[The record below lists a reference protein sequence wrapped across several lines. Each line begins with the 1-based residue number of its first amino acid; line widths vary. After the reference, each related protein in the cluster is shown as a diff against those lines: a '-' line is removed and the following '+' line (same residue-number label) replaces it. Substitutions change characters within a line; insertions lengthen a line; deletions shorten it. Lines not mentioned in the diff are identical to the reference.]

1 MTASLMFTFLVLCAD
16 YSHEELSK
24 LCVQHMK
31 KINMLEVYYEKNVR
45 IEKLKNSANQEWV
58 AVAQRC
64 SVKKIFLKTSQNS
77 QENTCAR
84 VSFFIKF
91 QASACNFIKKETLVQ
106 VFFCEFCEIFKNTF
120 FIKHLRWLLLKGSGI
135 ERYKVK
141 YINHSECKECPWGM
155 VEFPM
160 LFCFLKQQIKF

>member
-1 MTASLMFTFLVLCAD
+1 MCTT
-16 YSHEELSK
+16 HEEDKHARSVLWKERKNWKTEKFCKPKVSGS
-24 LCVQHMK
+24 CPEVFCK
-31 KINMLEVYYEKNVR
+31 KGI
-45 IEKLKNSANQEWV
+45 LKNFTKFTGKHLRQSL
-58 AVAQRC
+58 
-64 SVKKIFLKTSQNS
+64 IFYK
-77 QENTCAR
+77 
-84 VSFFIKF
+84 VSGLSL
-91 QASACNFIKKETLVQ
+91 QLIKKETLVQ

-120 FIKHLRWLLLKGSGI
+120 FIKYLRWLLLKGSGI